1 MPRATAAR
9 RRRRRAA
16 GLRPSTRRLRRA
28 CAAPAP
34 TGGERDADAAAAAGA
49 RRARARAHAAGAAAF
64 VACFETSS
72 TPSRPLLPRPCP
84 PQSHPGA
91 RAHAHPGADPHARA
105 KVLFAPLSVRISFQI
120 SARVMH
126 RRARVH
132 QRPRLPRPPAGP
144 CRRTRTRPRLRAA
157 AGCRTCS
164 RRWRAWQAAAPCPA
178 ACSLAAAAAAAGWR
192 RAAAPCPRARPS
204 SLAARCCCGPWRASV
219 SALRCCAAAALPAAS
234 AAPRH
239 SLPCP
244 RARRPRCARAAAI
257 QRQVGRLRQRR
268 AGSALGTESPHR
280 CVAPAR
286 RRARRPDAPAA
297 PRATL
302 CRVTPPPRRRPDD

>member
-16 GLRPSTRRLRRA
+16 GPRPSTRRLRRA

-72 TPSRPLLPRPCP
+72 TPSRPLLPRPCA

-132 QRPRLPRPPAGP
+132 QRPRLSRPPAGP

-164 RRWRAWQAAAPCPA
+164 QRWRAWQAAAPCPA

-219 SALRCCAAAALPAAS
+219 SALRCCAAAALPVR
-234 AAPRH
+234 APRRAT
-239 SLPCP
+239 PCLALA
-244 RARRPRCARAAAI
+244 RAGHVALEPLASSAKSGGSGSDALGLRWAQNPLTGACARAPP
-257 QRQVGRLRQRR
+257 R
-268 AGSALGTESPHR
+268 P
-280 CVAPAR
+280 PAR
-286 RRARRPDAPAA
+286 RSRRTPRHALPLDPAA
-297 PRATL
+297 AQAP
-302 CRVTPPPRRRPDD
+302 